1 MAEATSLED
10 RAVPGPTGSVRTMV
24 WKSVAGLGTVAAV
37 VAMSGCSSGLFT
49 RSSASGAPRTATTP
63 STTTTPRKTTTS
75 RPASTTTLSGSEDA
89 TQAAVLNAWES
100 AQQTL
105 YSYMD
110 QPWPQIRADLVAG
123 ENSANLWPELAD
135 YFSNPALQSEGVFLI
150 GVKTSQLNAPPRTT
164 WAIPS

>member
-1 MAEATSLED
+1 
-10 RAVPGPTGSVRTMV
+10 
-24 WKSVAGLGTVAAV
+24 
-37 VAMSGCSSGLFT
+37 
-49 RSSASGAPRTATTP
+49 
-63 STTTTPRKTTTS
+63 
-75 RPASTTTLSGSEDA
+75 
-89 TQAAVLNAWES
+89 
-100 AQQTL
+100 
-105 YSYMD
+105 MD